1 MFGAGAESLAD
12 CTAYPYTP
20 KGSGALG
27 PVAQALALGTNL
39 DYLLATQAVS
49 ESDDFG
55 FAGDPYAIL
64 IDLGTTSS

>member
-1 MFGAGAESLAD
+1 VQSLAS

-20 KGSGALG
+20 KGSSALG
-27 PVAQALALGTNL
+27 PVAQALAIGAPL
-39 DYLLATQAVS
+39 DYLLASQVVS

-55 FAGDPYAIL
+55 FAGDPYATI